1 MYGDVALAQEGQIDN
16 LRLDPMGSYKGLDLA
31 RLWNVGISMLLAQ
44 ACTLLCATALTIPY
58 WLSVFTISALLYAPA
73 QKSWVWNW

>member
-44 ACTLLCATALTIPY
+44 AMYSPVCHSPHKSLLVIHLHH
-58 WLSVFTISALLYAPA
+58 
-73 QKSWVWNW
+73 

>member
-31 RLWNVGISMLLAQ
+31 RL
-44 ACTLLCATALTIPY
+44 
-58 WLSVFTISALLYAPA
+58 
-73 QKSWVWNW
+73 